1 MENIYS
7 LLQHLCVTEY
17 ETDAESDRELARRV
31 RSGEREGFD
40 LVYATYNQPLY
51 RFAYRLLKDEDAA
64 LDAVQD
70 TFVRLLGYR
79 EKIGEEK
86 GIKTLLFTIT
96 SNLCLDRLRK
106 HSRRG
111 EQSLEQKESTTF
123 FQGSDTRFSPEQ
135 EAINRELAAAV
146 NRAIDALP
154 GNLRTA
160 VLLRQEGGMTF
171 AEVGASLGIS
181 DRYAKKM
188 LRQALD
194 KMALF
199 LKKEG
204 YHETAR
210 EGSNR

>member
-17 ETDAESDRELARRV
+17 ETDAESDRELAHRV

-40 LVYATYNQPLY
+40 LVFEIYNRPLY
-51 RFAYRLLKDEDAA
+51 RYAYRLLKDEDAA

-70 TFVRLLGYR
+70 AFVRLLGYR
-79 EKIGEEK
+79 EKIEEEK
-86 GIKTLLFTIT
+86 GMKTLLFTIT
-96 SNLCLDRLRK
+96 NNLCLDRLRK

-111 EQSLEQKESTTF
+111 EQSLEQKESDTF

-135 EAINRELAAAV
+135 ETINRELVTAV
-146 NRAIDALP
+146 NRAIDTLP
-154 GNLRTA
+154 AKLRTA
-160 VLLRQEGGMTF
+160 VLLRQEVGMTF
-171 AEVGASLGIS
+171 TEVGASLGVS

-194 KMALF
+194 RMALF

-204 YHETAR
+204 YHDTAR
-210 EGSNR
+210 EGSDK